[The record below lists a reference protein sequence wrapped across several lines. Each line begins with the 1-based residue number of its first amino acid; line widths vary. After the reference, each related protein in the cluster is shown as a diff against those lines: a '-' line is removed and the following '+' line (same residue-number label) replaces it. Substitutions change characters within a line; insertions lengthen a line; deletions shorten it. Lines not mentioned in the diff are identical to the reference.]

1 MVRGHS
7 RVFRAARMTWR
18 RLCRDER
25 GSVLGALV
33 VVPVLI
39 GTVAAGVETGQ
50 IYRTKRQMQGA
61 ADAAA
66 LAGSVDRINGQSV
79 ANIEATARYEAQR
92 NGFTHG
98 VNGVAVTVN
107 APPTSGP
114 NVSTTGA
121 VEVTVTKS
129 QGFSLGAVLSRAL
142 GATTSDFTMRSRSV
156 AAQGSYSSTSTSTTS
171 TSSAD
176 GCLVA
181 LTTDAEQ
188 GVRFTSFNNFTSDC
202 VIYSNGTSTGTTS
215 STASVYMGSFN
226 NATAK
231 GVYSRGSATF
241 ASYNHV
247 YNTSGGTLVPQ
258 QNQTTT
264 IVDPYASLSAPTTL
278 TCTYN
283 PFSAPG
289 GSSITLSPGT
299 YCGGLTISGYN
310 NVYFTPGTYYIANGD
325 LYLTS
330 VNNVTCPT
338 CTTSAGITFVL
349 TQTTGN
355 NSDIG
360 GVRISSDNNVTLN
373 APTSGT
379 YAGIL
384 FYQDRR
390 VAAGTMSSTSKIF
403 TLSSLNTAIL
413 TGVIYFP
420 NNRIDISSINVTSA
434 STNGCTVWVGRYIK
448 FSSYNNNYIAGC
460 AALGIVP
467 PGIITTTTSTTTTTV
482 NKGKFYE

>member
-1 MVRGHS
+1 MVRGAS
-7 RVFRAARMTWR
+7 RAVRMMWR

-25 GSVLGALV
+25 GSVLGALI

-39 GTVAAGVETGQ
+39 GTVATGVETGQ

-66 LAGSVDRINGQSV
+66 LAGSVDRINGKSTD
-79 ANIEATARYEAQR
+79 AITTTARYEAQR
-92 NGFTHG
+92 NGFTNG
-98 VNGVAVTVN
+98 VNGVSVTVN

-114 NVSTTGA
+114 NISTAGA
-121 VEVTVTKS
+121 VEVTVTKAQS
-129 QGFSLGAVLSRAL
+129 FSLGAVLSRSL
-142 GATTSDFTMRSRSV
+142 GVTSSDFTMRTRSV
-156 AAQGSYSSTSTSTTS
+156 AAQGSYTSTSTSTTS

-181 LTTDAEQ
+181 LTTDVEQ
-188 GVRFTSFNNFTSDC
+188 GVKFTSFNNFTSDC
-202 VIYSNGTSTGTTS
+202 VIYSNGQGTGTNSATTS
-215 STASVYMGSFN
+215 IYMASFN
-226 NATAK
+226 NATMK
-231 GVYSRGSATF
+231 GLWARGSVTLS
-241 ASYNHV
+241 SYNHV
-247 YNTSGGTLVPQ
+247 YNTSGGTLSPQ
-258 QNQTTT
+258 QNQTTA
-264 IVDPYASLSAPTTL
+264 IVDPYSSLPTPSTL

-299 YCGGLTISGYN
+299 YCGGLTISSYN
-310 NVYFTPGTYYIANGD
+310 DVYFTPGTYYVANGD

-338 CTTSAGITFVL
+338 CTTSAGVTFVL

-355 NSDIG
+355 NADIG

-373 APTSGT
+373 APTGGT

-390 VAAGTMSSTSKIF
+390 VANGTMSSTSKIF
-403 TLSSLNTAIL
+403 TLSSLNNAKL

-420 NNRIDISSINVTSA
+420 NNRIDISSLNNVGTG
-434 STNGCTVWVGRYIK
+434 TNGCTVWIGRYIK

-460 AALGIVP
+460 AALGVVP
-467 PGIITTTTSTTTTTV
+467 PGIITTTTSTTTTTA